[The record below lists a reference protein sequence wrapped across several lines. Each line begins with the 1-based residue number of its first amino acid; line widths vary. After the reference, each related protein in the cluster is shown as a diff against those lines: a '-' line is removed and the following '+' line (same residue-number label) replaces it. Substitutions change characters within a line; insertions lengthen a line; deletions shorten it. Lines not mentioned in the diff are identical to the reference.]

1 MKMTRKIILLLTGIL
16 LTSTVFSQIIYVTEL
31 KKANSP
37 KMVVKVRFTNGSIA
51 DPVGKEGLTNLTAS
65 LMMDG
70 GTNLYTKS
78 QINDITYPM
87 SAYYYANTDKE
98 VTTFTFAFP
107 KDFIDEFYPILTGL
121 ILHPTLDSSDFS
133 RIKSNTLNYLT
144 QVIRASSDEDFS
156 KFALEEMLFE
166 GTPYAHLVSGTVDG
180 LNAITLEDVK
190 SQYANFFTNRN
201 VSIGIAG
208 DFPNEYV
215 EKLKADLG
223 KLPSKTVVLPEIPE
237 IKMPDGINIRI
248 VEKEDALGSAI
259 YTGYPID
266 ITREDDEFAALMI
279 ANSWLGEHRKSYG
292 QLYSKIRETRSMNY
306 GDYSY
311 IEWYDNGGRNQLPV
325 TGVPRNS
332 NYFALWIRPVQI
344 GDQLKQQY
352 PELSDITI
360 GHAHF
365 ALRLAIREMDL
376 MVKNGMDKEE
386 FEKTKQFLR
395 SYMKLYIQT
404 PEKELGFLMDSHFY
418 NRKDYIKEMDKLL
431 EKTTLEEVNAA
442 IRKYFQTANM
452 DIVIITDDSE
462 AKPLAASFKNNTTS
476 KMSYADQLKA
486 ELPQEVLD
494 EDSEVEN
501 YPLNVKSVEII
512 SSEEPF
518 VK

>member
-1 MKMTRKIILLLTGIL
+1 MKLLQKYILLLAGIL
-16 LTSTVFSQIIYVTEL
+16 ITSTVFSQIKVIEL
-31 KKANSP
+31 KKSGSP
-37 KMVVKVRFTNGSIA
+37 KMVVKVRFNNGSIA
-51 DPVGKEGLTNLTAS
+51 DPAGKEGITNLTAA

-70 GTNLYTKS
+70 GTAMMTKN
-78 QINDITYPM
+78 QINDLTYPM
-87 SAYYYANTDKE
+87 AAYYYSNTDKE

-107 KDFIDEFYPILTGL
+107 KDFIDEFYPVLTGL
-121 ILHPTLDSSDFS
+121 ILSPTLDESDFN

-166 GTPYAHLVSGTVDG
+166 GTPYAHLVSGTIDG
-180 LNAITLEDVK
+180 LNSISIEDVK
-190 SQYANFFTNRN
+190 EHYEKYFTSSN

-208 DFPNEYV
+208 DFSNDFV
-215 EKLKADLG
+215 KKLSEDLG
-223 KLPSKTVVLPEIPE
+223 SLPDTEVVLPEMPE
-237 IKMPDGINIRI
+237 IPMPDGINVRI
-248 VEKEDALGSAI
+248 VEKEDALGSAVF
-259 YTGYPID
+259 TGYPID
-266 ITREDDEFAALMI
+266 ITRADDEFAALMI

-332 NYFALWIRPVQI
+332 NYFAIWLRPVQI

-352 PELSDITI
+352 PELADITI

-365 ALRLAIREMDL
+365 AMRLAIREMDML
-376 MVKNGMDKEE
+376 VENGMDKEE

-395 SYMKLYIQT
+395 SYIKLYIQT
-404 PEKELGFLMDSHFY
+404 PEKELGFLMDSDFY
-418 NRKDYIKEMDKLL
+418 GRKDYIKEMDALL
-431 EKTTLEEVNAA
+431 KKTTLEEVNAA
-442 IRKYFQTANM
+442 IKKYFQTENM

-462 AKPLAASFKNNTTS
+462 AKPLADSFKNNLVS
-476 KMSYADQLKA
+476 PMSYADQLKA
-486 ELPQEVLD
+486 ELPEEVLS

>member
-1 MKMTRKIILLLTGIL
+1 MKIFKNISLLLAGL
-16 LTSTVFSQIIYVTEL
+16 LISSTVFSKIHVTEL
-31 KKANSP
+31 KKAGSP
-37 KMVVKVRFTNGSIA
+37 KIVVKVRFENGSIS
-51 DPVGKEGLTNLTAS
+51 DPAGKEGLTNLTAS

-70 GTNLYTKS
+70 GTNTLTKS
-78 QINDITYPM
+78 QINDMTYPM
-87 SAYYYANTDKE
+87 AAYYYSNTDKE

-107 KDFIDEFYPILTGL
+107 KDYMDEFYPVLTGL
-121 ILHPTLDSSDFS
+121 VLSPTLTESDFS

-156 KFALEEMLFE
+156 KFALEEMLFD
-166 GTPYAHLVSGTVDG
+166 GTSYAHLVNGSIEGV
-180 LNAITLEDVK
+180 NAITLEDIK
-190 SQYANFFTNRN
+190 AHYASTFTNNN
-201 VSIGIAG
+201 VSIGISG
-208 DFPNEYV
+208 DYPESFIKNLQKDLSSLSSTKASIEQMPEVEMPN
-215 EKLKADLG
+215 
-223 KLPSKTVVLPEIPE
+223 
-237 IKMPDGINIRI
+237 GINIRI
-248 VEKEDALGSAI
+248 IEKEDALGSAI
-259 YTGYPID
+259 FTGYPID
-266 ITREDDEFAALMI
+266 ITRTDDEFAALMI

-352 PELSDITI
+352 PELADISI

-365 ALRLAIREMDL
+365 ALRLALREIDMLVD
-376 MVKNGMDKEE
+376 NGMTQDE

-418 NRKDYIKEMDKLL
+418 GRKNYIAEMDKLL
-431 EKTTLEEVNAA
+431 QKTTLDEVNSAL
-442 IRKYFQTANM
+442 RKYLQTQNM

-462 AKPLAASFKNNTTS
+462 SQALADSFKNNLRS
-476 KMSYADQLKA
+476 SMSYADQLKA
-486 ELPQEVLD
+486 ELPEEVLE
-494 EDSEVEN
+494 EDAAIEN

-512 SSEEPF
+512 KSDVPF
-518 VK
+518 SK